1 MKKTQHGFSLI
12 ELAIVLVIVT
22 ILIGGLAVPLSAQI
36 EARRIAE
43 TRKIMEEAR
52 DALMGYAMTHS
63 CSCAY
68 DNVGPGGI
76 LLSGPTTT
84 CAATS
89 PIPCPANNPSTN
101 STTLRRPYL
110 PCPDTNGDGIENPPQ
125 PRSAECLQ
133 PRGYFP
139 WRDLGTASQDAW
151 GNRLWYEI
159 TAEFADASIGFANA
173 SINRGN
179 IQICNANGCTTPGNV
194 ASNIP
199 IVLVSSGP
207 NGWGARNINGNI
219 LAAPT
224 SADEL
229 ENNNAFTNVN
239 NIYISRTPS
248 KSDSAL
254 GEFDDLVTWISTPL
268 LISRVCPSPGG
279 CP

>member
-43 TRKIMEEAR
+43 TRKLMEEAR

-76 LLSGPTTT
+76 LLPGPTT

-101 STTLRRPYL
+101 STTLKRPYL
-110 PCPDTNGDGIENPPQ
+110 PCPDTDENGTENRPAG
-125 PRSAECLQ
+125 AECLQ

-139 WRDLGTASQDAW
+139 WVSLGTASQDAW
-151 GNRLWYEI
+151 GNRLWYEV
-159 TAEFADASIGFANA
+159 TDPYSDATKGFSNG
-173 SINRGN
+173 STGD
-179 IQICNANGCTTPGNV
+179 IQICDASGCARNI
-194 ASNIP
+194 ASNVP
-199 IVLVSSGP
+199 VTLVSHGP
-207 NGWGARNINGNI
+207 NGWGALNINGNT
-219 LAAPT
+219 LATPT

-229 ENNNAFTNVN
+229 ENNSALTNGNKV
-239 NIYISRTPS
+239 YISRAPS
-248 KSDSAL
+248 KADSAL

-279 CP
+279 CL